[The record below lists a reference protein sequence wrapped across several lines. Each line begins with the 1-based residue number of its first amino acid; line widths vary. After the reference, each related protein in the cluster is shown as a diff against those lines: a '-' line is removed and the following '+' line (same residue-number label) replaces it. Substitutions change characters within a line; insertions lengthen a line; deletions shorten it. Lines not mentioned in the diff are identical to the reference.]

1 MVRTPDQSK
10 PSFSNI
16 CFLLGGKPPP
26 SGIEFLGVIQ
36 EKFHLL
42 LPIIILEDGNV
53 VTLQAEYVLIIG
65 CNIVGRPV
73 GGVRAAGSIATVAV
87 TVGIVVVGKVNPA
100 VDFSCQRVFDLE
112 IRKERKSKGEKGKR
126 AYQ

>member
-1 MVRTPDQSK
+1 MVQTPDQSK

-42 LPIIILEDGNV
+42 LPIIVPENGNV
-53 VTLQAEYVLIIG
+53 VTLQAEHVLVIEVVFI
-65 CNIVGRPV
+65 GRPV
-73 GGVRAAGSIATVAV
+73 GGVCAACSTTVAV
-87 TVGIVVVGKVNPA
+87 TVRVVVVGKVNPVVVSLVSEFLA
-100 VDFSCQRVFDLE
+100 QGL
-112 IRKERKSKGEKGKR
+112 IRKERWVGREE
-126 AYQ
+126 